1 MNTNVPLNMF
11 SKKKNTSKLNIE
23 QREMYD
29 YARKRSIQK
38 KRLFQHFVVFLVGA
52 VLLIIINVVIGYQEE
67 YKPLGYN
74 WFVWAILIWSFFF
87 FIHLLNVLVINSFMG
102 KEWEQ
107 RQLDR
112 LVQKQKERIA
122 EIERKVENDHPIPN
136 KNNDATTI
144 KIERKDKI
152 DPNNP
157 INH

>member
-11 SKKKNTSKLNIE
+11 SKKKNTSKLNFE
-23 QREMYD
+23 QREIYD
-29 YARKRSIQK
+29 YARKRVLQK

-52 VLLIIINVVIGYQEE
+52 VLLIVINVVIGYKED

-87 FIHLLNVLVINSFMG
+87 FVHLLNILVINSFMG

-107 RQLDR
+107 RQLER
-112 LVQKQKERIA
+112 LVQRQKERIT
-122 EIERKVENDHPIPN
+122 ELENKVDRDHPIPERQ
-136 KNNDATTI
+136 NDPAPI

-152 DPNNP
+152 DPNRP

>member
-1 MNTNVPLNMF
+1 MF
-11 SKKKNTSKLNIE
+11 SKKKNTSKLNFE

-29 YARKRSIQK
+29 YARNRTLQK

-52 VLLIIINVVIGYQEE
+52 VLLIIINVVIGYREE

-87 FIHLLNVLVINSFMG
+87 FVHLLNVLVINSFMG

-107 RQLDR
+107 RQLER

-122 EIERKVENDHPIPN
+122 ELERKVENDHPVPN
-136 KNNDATTI
+136 RYEDPAPTR
-144 KIERKDKI
+144 IERNDKI